1 MKDLKKNQNRVRVD
15 YTNKKQSTY
24 TNMIGSS
31 CHWRVRRSIHA
42 GSFPVTQ
49 VLFTIR
55 MRSQL
60 LGRVSA
66 VAAFVTNRKKKCC
79 LLESKWK
86 IKYDLLRYKQTN
98 RPLF

>member
-1 MKDLKKNQNRVRVD
+1 
-15 YTNKKQSTY
+15 
-24 TNMIGSS
+24 MIGSS